1 MKVQLRAIPD
11 YETDIASMNRIDRFD
26 WIVEFHSKNVRVM
39 KSDKIGQFVV
49 KLLLKLDEKILK
61 KDSKE

>member
-1 MKVQLRAIPD
+1 MQLRAIPD

>member
-1 MKVQLRAIPD
+1 MQLRAIPD

-26 WIVEFHSKNVRVM
+26 WIVEFHSKNVCVK